1 MRRCLDLAIKG
12 AGNVSPNPMV
22 GAVLVYK
29 DKIIGE
35 GWHQQYGKAH
45 AEVNCI
51 ASVKEEEKQ
60 FIGKSVMYVSL
71 EPCAHYGKTPPCAD
85 LIIQHKIPKVVIGCT
100 DTYNEVSGKGI
111 QKLKDAGIDVT
122 LNVLEQESRWLNRRF
137 FCKQE
142 KNRPYIILKWAES
155 KNGYIA
161 PPQGNRVMLSNEFSQ
176 KWVHKMRQE
185 EDAILV
191 GYNTA
196 LLDNPTLNN
205 RYDTGKNPVRVVIDF
220 NASLPNTLNLFD
232 KQQHTLVFNFV
243 KEQREENLHFIKLE
257 KKQKLETQVLQH
269 LKDINSIIIEGGSK
283 TLQLFLDAR
292 LWDEAFVITTS
303 KIIDNGTQAP
313 KINTGKLLNTF
324 NLQNDTINHY
334 QNEHSGKL

>member
-185 EDAILV
+185 EDAVLV

-324 NLQNDTINHY
+324 NLQNDIINHY